1 MPVRNPERY
10 FDHRTVKRHIRRGHV
25 SQTDYQTFLDALP
38 DVTDK
43 IRARDDGGDDEDDY
57 DDDEDDDYDDDE
69 DDDEDE
75 DDELVSA
82 APSEP
87 APASPAPASP
97 APASPAPESA
107 VAPSEPQS
115 SDSVDSVDD

>member
-57 DDDEDDDYDDDE
+57 DDDEDDDYDDE

-87 APASPAPASP
+87 APASPAP
-97 APASPAPESA
+97 ESA
-107 VAPSEPQS
+107 VAPSEPQPSEPQS